1 MIGID
6 IEIPPSCRKCPCSE
20 GGGTILANGLFD
32 ARCEIEK
39 CHFQTKMDIRPTEC
53 PLIDLSKS
61 KWIPCS
67 ERMPDTD
74 YDLWSEPVLVTRK
87 GKHPNGEEWYVVE
100 KASYC
105 GELLSSDG
113 KYRDTPGWAIGTNTY
128 STDYIIAWMPLPEP
142 YKAEEES

>member
-1 MIGID
+1 
-6 IEIPPSCRKCPCSE
+6 
-20 GGGTILANGLFD
+20 
-32 ARCEIEK
+32 
-39 CHFQTKMDIRPTEC
+39 
-53 PLIDLSKS
+53 
-61 KWIPCS
+61 
-67 ERMPDTD
+67 MPDTD